1 MLTGVDPVAGAP
13 IVFDRVSK
21 NFGDVAAVVDL
32 DFAVQP
38 GRVTGFLGPNGAGK
52 TTSLRILLG
61 LVTASAGTATIGGD
75 AYLRLRNPMRTVG
88 STLEVSFHPGLTG
101 RGHLRVL
108 TAATGI
114 ERSRVDAVLEQV
126 GMSEHAD
133 RRIGGYSMGMRQR
146 LGLATA
152 LLGDPGVLVLDEPI
166 NGLDPEG
173 IRWIRGMLR
182 ALADEGRTIL
192 LSSHLLTEVQQ
203 TVDDV
208 VVIASGRQRYV
219 GPLSA
224 LGASTGPATVV
235 DAADR
240 RTLAAAL
247 IIEGHEPVIGPDGL
261 TVTGLDPDAVGR
273 LALAAGIPLRALG
286 SRSAGLEEDFL
297 ALVSEPEQTDPAEP
311 R

>member
-1 MLTGVDPVAGAP
+1 
-13 IVFDRVSK
+13 
-21 NFGDVAAVVDL
+21 
-32 DFAVQP
+32 
-38 GRVTGFLGPNGAGK
+38 VTGFLGPNGAGK

-61 LVTASAGTATIGGD
+61 LVAASAGTATIGGE
-75 AYLRLRNPMRTVG
+75 AYHRLSNPMRAVG

-114 ERSRVDAVLEQV
+114 ERGRIDAVLEQV

-182 ALADEGRTIL
+182 ALADQGRTIL

-208 VVIASGRQRYV
+208 VVIAAGRQRYV
-219 GPLSA
+219 GPLA
-224 LGASTGPATVV
+224 GLGASTGTATIV

-240 RTLAAAL
+240 QGLAAAL
-247 IIEGHEPVIGPDGL
+247 TAHGHQPITGPDGL

-273 LALAAGIPLRALG
+273 IALAAGVPLRALA
-286 SRSAGLEEDFL
+286 SRSGGLEDDFL
-297 ALVSEPEQTDPAEP
+297 ALVSEPGEAS
-311 R
+311 